1 MYTITVIFSTEAR
14 ATKSLLLPSS
24 THRSHPRFKA
34 PHLISPLF
42 WYSNARKS
50 RENSFLETQ
59 YIKTL
64 EASKVA
70 NRPTELTVRREELS

>member
-1 MYTITVIFSTEAR
+1 MEAR
-14 ATKSLLLPSS
+14 APKSLFCFLYPPIGVM
-24 THRSHPRFKA
+24 PRFKA

-50 RENSFLETQ
+50 RENSFLEAQ
-59 YIKTL
+59 CIKTL

-70 NRPTELTVRREELS
+70 NRSKELTVRREDLS